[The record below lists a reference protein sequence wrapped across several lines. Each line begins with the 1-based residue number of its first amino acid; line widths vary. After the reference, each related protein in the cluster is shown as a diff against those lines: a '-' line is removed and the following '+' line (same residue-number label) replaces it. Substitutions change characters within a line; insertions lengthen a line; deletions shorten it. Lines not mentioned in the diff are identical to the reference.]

1 MVKNDDPRTVLARLI
16 RERREDF
23 AALSRMLGRNQAY
36 IQQYIKRGVPRRLSE
51 RDRQMLARYFGIDE
65 VLLGG
70 LPSGTG
76 SGSGS
81 GRGRGDGLIL
91 VPRLEVG
98 AAAGHGVVNELE
110 MPQACIGF
118 EPRLLRQITSA
129 PAEMLSIIQVR
140 GDSMSPTLSDG
151 EDIMVDRSPSA
162 VRLSDGIYVLRRDD
176 LLAVKRIAV
185 HPGTRQLTIS
195 SDNSAYPTWHDC
207 DPAEFDVVGRVI
219 WAARRIG

>member
-1 MVKNDDPRTVLARLI
+1 MVQDDEPRTVLARLI

-36 IQQYIKRGVPRRLSE
+36 IQQYIKRGVPRRLSQ

-70 LPSGTG
+70 LPGT
-76 SGSGS
+76 S
-81 GRGRGDGLIL
+81 GRGDGLIL

-110 MPQACIGF
+110 TPQACIGF
-118 EPRLLRQITSA
+118 EPFLLRQITSA

-162 VRLSDGIYVLRRDD
+162 VRLSDGVYVLRRDD
-176 LLAVKRIAV
+176 LLSVKRIAV

-195 SDNSAYPTWHDC
+195 SDNSAYPTWHGC
-207 DPAEFDVVGRVI
+207 EPAVVDVVGRVI